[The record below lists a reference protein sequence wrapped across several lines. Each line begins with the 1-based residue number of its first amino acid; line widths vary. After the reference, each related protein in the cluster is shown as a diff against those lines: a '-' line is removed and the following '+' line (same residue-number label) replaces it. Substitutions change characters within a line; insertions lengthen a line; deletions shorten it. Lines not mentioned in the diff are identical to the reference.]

1 MKEIIKITAEKKMS
15 LKKIQRANECKS
27 WFFEKINKIDEPLT
41 RLMKKK
47 RGKTQIYKIRNK
59 RGKITMDTKEMQRIV
74 RKYEQ
79 LYANKL
85 DHLGEIDKFIETYNF
100 GFITEGP

>member
-59 RGKITMDTKEMQRIV
+59 RGKITMDTKEMQRIFLNTI
-74 RKYEQ
+74 KYMPTNWIIWMEWINS
-79 LYANKL
+79 Y
-85 DHLGEIDKFIETYNF
+85 
-100 GFITEGP
+100 

>member
-59 RGKITMDTKEMQRIV
+59 RGKITMDTKEMQRII
-74 RKYEQ
+74 RKHYQQ

-85 DHLGEIDKFIETYNF
+85 DNLEEMDKVQDTY
-100 GFITEGP
+100 ILPLLR